1 MDAGE
6 PGSIAQLP
14 AGVDIVSPSMDHP
27 NSGFGDFYKSILR
40 SIATG
45 LGLDYVTLSSNLESV
60 SYSSI
65 RSGTIESRDNYRMY
79 QRFLIEHFALP
90 VFKEWLNIGITK
102 GAIPFP
108 MERYNKFANSAIFR
122 PRGYQW
128 VDPQKEVNSAV
139 QALQNGLLSFSDVSQ
154 QINGRDV
161 EETFSTLQ
169 ADLEMADRY
178 NLKIN
183 LEPLG
188 AKLPAQ
194 PEVNNDETE

>member
-1 MDAGE
+1 
-6 PGSIAQLP
+6 
-14 AGVDIVSPSMDHP
+14 
-27 NSGFGDFYKSILR
+27 
-40 SIATG
+40 
-45 LGLDYVTLSSNLESV
+45 
-60 SYSSI
+60 
-65 RSGTIESRDNYRMY
+65 
-79 QRFLIEHFALP
+79 
-90 VFKEWLNIGITK
+90 
-102 GAIPFP
+102 

-161 EETFSTLQ
+161 EETFSALQ
-169 ADLEMADRY
+169 SDLEMADRY